1 MRLIK
6 GFTPNWFTA
15 GMGTGIVALD
25 AYLLPAGPG
34 WLRTVGTG
42 LWFLNMALVA
52 GLLVLMGLRAV
63 VDPQGVK
70 KIFTHPMQSM
80 FFGAI
85 PMAFTTVVNGFF
97 DMGPHYFGASAYH
110 VGAVLWVINTIIAL
124 GSVIIIPFL
133 MFISHDHDLSG
144 MTAVWLMP
152 IVPAEVVAASSGL
165 MLPHLSNL
173 TLQQDVFVGTMVL
186 WAFSGPMAF
195 LLLGTLFLRL
205 ALHKL
210 PPRELAIST
219 WITLGTLGT
228 GIMGLMM
235 VAKDSA
241 IVYPHIAASIAGA
254 ATLASLVLWGLG
266 LWWMVHSFLISG
278 YYLLKRSL
286 PFNLGWWGLTFPLG
300 VFTGGTDLLYH
311 AMGTAIFRWAAMG
324 FFVLLAAFW
333 IMVALFTIRHLA
345 ELGQPLLRPSID
357 ADTEDA
363 GDEEEVG

>member
-25 AYLLPAGPG
+25 AYLLPAGPR
-34 WLRTVGTG
+34 WLQAAGTG
-42 LWFLNMALVA
+42 LWFLNMALVT
-52 GLLVLMGLRAV
+52 GLLVLMVLRAV
-63 VDPQGVK
+63 IDPTGVK
-70 KIFTHPMQSM
+70 KIFSHPMQSM

-85 PMAFTTVVNGFF
+85 PMAMTTVVNGFF
-97 DMGPHYFGASAYH
+97 DMGPHFFGASAYH
-110 VGAVLWVINTIIAL
+110 VGAVLWVVNAIVAL
-124 GSVIIIPFL
+124 GSGFIIPFL
-133 MFISHDHDLSG
+133 MFINHDHELSQ

-165 MLPHLSNL
+165 MLPHLSSL
-173 TLQQDVFVGTMVL
+173 ALQQDVFIGTVVL
-186 WAFSGPMAF
+186 WAFSVPMAF

-205 ALHKL
+205 AVHKL

-235 VAKDSA
+235 VAKDS
-241 IVYPHIAASIAGA
+241 VLVFPHIASSIAGT
-254 ATLASLVLWGLG
+254 ATLAALILWGLG

-278 YYLLKRSL
+278 YYLWIRSL

-300 VFTGGTDLLYH
+300 VFAGGTDLLYH
-311 AMGTAIFRWAAMG
+311 ALGTGIFHWASTV
-324 FFVLLAAFW
+324 FFVLLATFW
-333 IMVALFTIRHLA
+333 ILVAGFTLRHLA
-345 ELGQPLLRPSID
+345 ELGQPSRPSTD
-357 ADTEDA
+357 VDTGYQDN
-363 GDEEEVG
+363 EEKVG